1 MSGSVEDRGFG
12 WLLVAVS
19 AAFALILWP
28 FESAILWGTV
38 LAILF
43 MPLERRLVP
52 LLGRSRTA
60 ASLATLVIV
69 VVMVIVPLVLLAGA
83 LAAEASSVV
92 ARVRSGELD
101 PGGALRRFVD
111 ALPPWAVGLLD
122 RFGLGDVDAMRARL
136 SGSIAGASKFLAA
149 QAISLGQNTLDFLV
163 GLGVMLYLLFFLLRD
178 GEALFA
184 RVRAALP
191 LRPDR
196 QRALFEKFAVVVRA
210 TVKGNIVIA
219 IVQGALGGTIFWL
232 LGIHAALLWAVLMA
246 FLSLLPAV
254 GAFLVWLPV
263 ALYLLAAG
271 PVWKGLVLIAWGV
284 LVIGLVDNLLRPLL
298 VGKDTKMPD
307 YVVLVS
313 TLGGIAV
320 FGLNGFVIGPL
331 IAAMFIA
338 AWDLY
343 AASRR

>member
-1 MSGSVEDRGFG
+1 MSDAEDRGFG

-28 FESAILWGTV
+28 LAGAILWGTV
-38 LAILF
+38 LAIVF
-43 MPLERRLVP
+43 APLARRLAP
-52 LLGRSRTA
+52 LLGRSRA
-60 ASLATLVIV
+60 AAALATLVIV
-69 VVMVIVPLVLLAGA
+69 LVMVIVPLVLLAAA
-83 LAAEASSVV
+83 LGGEASDVY
-92 ARVRSGELD
+92 ARVRSGD
-101 PGGALRRFVD
+101 VDVGGSLRRFAD
-111 ALPPWAVGLLD
+111 GLPAWAHAVLD
-122 RFGLGDVDAMRARL
+122 RLDLGDAAAVQERL
-136 SGSIAGASKFLAA
+136 SGSLASVSKFFAT

-178 GEALFA
+178 GERLFA
-184 RVRAALP
+184 RMRSALP
-191 LRPDR
+191 LRADR
-196 QRALFEKFAVVVRA
+196 QRALFDKFAVVVRA
-210 TVKGNIVIA
+210 TVKGNIVVAIA
-219 IVQGALGGTIFWL
+219 QGALGGLIFWL
-232 LGIHAALLWAVLMA
+232 LGIRAPLLLGVLMA
-246 FLSLLPAV
+246 LLSLLPAV
-254 GAFLVWLPV
+254 GAAIVWLPV

-271 PVWKGLVLIAWGV
+271 PAWKGLVLIAWGV
-284 LVIGLVDNLLRPLL
+284 LVIGLVDNLLRPIL
-298 VGKDTKMPD
+298 VGKDTRMPD